1 MVAGYILEIAEI
13 VNLKPASWLSNFL
26 GLHAHRARVE
36 SSVYLLWE
44 QRAFAAL
51 MAAVYSH
58 NKTY

>member
-1 MVAGYILEIAEI
+1 VRAAEAAVDRAGGTA
-13 VNLKPASWLSNFL
+13 
-26 GLHAHRARVE
+26 
-36 SSVYLLWE
+36 E